1 MSVLKFYA
9 KRRFNYLDLIVLFA
23 VVETWQSGHYWSA
36 LGVFAVGA
44 LVSIWA
50 ERKAGV

>member
-1 MSVLKFYA
+1 MSVLKFFA
-9 KRRFNYLDLIVLFA
+9 TRRLNYLDLAISFA
-23 VVETWQSGHYWSA
+23 VVDTWQSGHYWSA

-50 ERKAGV
+50 EQKAGV